1 MDNNGEQPLEAREA
15 KMNELECAINRV
27 VYLLKFIL
35 KDDKLYEEE
44 GWGKAPAGTQE
55 ALDAMYC
62 FVFSDEMNNFY
73 LNQEM
78 ALKKYRKEKE
88 CSNG

>member
-1 MDNNGEQPLEAREA
+1 MDDNCEQPLEAREA
-15 KMNELECAINRV
+15 KMDELECAINRV

-44 GWGKAPAGTQE
+44 GWGKAPAGAQE
-55 ALDAMYC
+55 ALDALNC
-62 FVFSDEMNNFY
+62 FIFSDEMNDFY

-78 ALKKYRKEKE
+78 ALKKHRIEKE
-88 CSNG
+88 CFDG